1 MEEENIYQQEILTD
15 EDPGPILPDGYADG
29 DDFFEP
35 DTWTGEKGTEGA
47 TGSSAETADEGSP
60 DETATEEA
68 PAIEQTEEPV
78 PADDGTEAGAPATSP
93 ETTVPTKRRVRYQF
107 NHEER
112 EEEID
117 DADLPELLQKARSV
131 DRYKDRLNEA
141 QSLRSRLDTISK
153 ALKYDSGEAFLDAV
167 LDNAMTTERESLRGQ
182 GVPDEM
188 AEDYVSRKYS
198 EAEAA
203 RTAKVEAEQPRQ
215 TPQAATPA
223 ERDYKAEALELLRAR
238 PALVGT
244 KLPDEVYVLANEP
257 GKTLLSAYTEYES
270 KAAQAEAERAR
281 RDAEAA
287 KTDAAK
293 LRKENRIL
301 KNNADSADRAP
312 VTGVSKGGRTDDKD
326 ADDPF
331 LKGFNS
337 MF

>member
-1 MEEENIYQQEILTD
+1 MDEESIYQQEILTD
-15 EDPGPILPDGYADG
+15 EDPGPILPDGYAEG

-35 DTWTGEKGTEGA
+35 DSWTGEKGTEGA
-47 TGSSAETADEGSP
+47 SASPAEPAKEDSP
-60 DETATEEA
+60 DETETKEA
-68 PAIEQTEEPV
+68 PATEPTEESGSAEPD
-78 PADDGTEAGAPATSP
+78 ADAGAPATGP
-93 ETTVPTKRRVRYQF
+93 EPPASTKRRVRYQF

-131 DRYKDRLNEA
+131 DRYKERLNAAQALRDRLDKTA
-141 QSLRSRLDTISK
+141 K
-153 ALKYDSGEAFLDAV
+153 ALTYETGEAFLDAV
-167 LDNAMTTERESLRGQ
+167 LDNARDSELNTLRGQ
-182 GVPDEM
+182 GVPDAI
-188 AEDYVSRKYS
+188 AEDFLARKYS

-203 RTAKVEAEQPRQ
+203 RNAPPEPEEQEQP
-215 TPQAATPA
+215 AAAPA
-223 ERDYKAEALELLRAR
+223 ERDYKAEALELLKAR

-257 GKTLLSAYTEYES
+257 GKTLLSAYVEYEG

-287 KTDAAK
+287 KTDAEK

-301 KNNADSADRAP
+301 KNNAASAEQAP
-312 VTGVSKGGRTDDKD
+312 VTGVSRGGRTDDKE